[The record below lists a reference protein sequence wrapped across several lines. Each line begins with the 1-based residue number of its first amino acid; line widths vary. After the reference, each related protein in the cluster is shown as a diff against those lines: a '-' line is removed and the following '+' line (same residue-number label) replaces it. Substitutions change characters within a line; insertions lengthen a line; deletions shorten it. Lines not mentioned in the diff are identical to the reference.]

1 MSIFKDVKDLAE
13 GKTQSKDWY
22 RSQLYYGL
30 EDYTGGVYAR
40 GIFTFPFFLNTLS
53 RRGRG

>member
-30 EDYTGGVYAR
+30 EDYTGG
-40 GIFTFPFFLNTLS
+40 FT
-53 RRGRG
+53 